1 MSPAASIVS
10 AFGLFSS
17 AADAAPP
24 SPVYPEVAYW
34 LPAIV
39 YMNPADMDTPRWV
52 PVLAGTSWMRLLPE
66 SAMYRSPA
74 LSMLMPHGSFRYPE
88 VAISPSHW
96 HPACP
101 LACPAIVYPAP
112 AVSAVP
118 YWAGVQE
125 AISWMRLLPESAM

>member
-10 AFGLFSS
+10 ALGLFSS

-24 SPVYPEVAYW
+24 SPVYPAVAYW

-39 YMNPADMDTPRWV
+39 YMNPADIDTPHWV
-52 PVLAGTSWMRLLPE
+52 PLPAVTSWMRLFPE

-74 LSMLMPHGSFRYPE
+74 LPMLMPHGSFRYPE
-88 VAISPSHW
+88 VAISPSHR

-101 LACPAIVYPAP
+101 LACPAIVYTSPPVIAIP
-112 AVSAVP
+112 YWVWAVSYTHLRAH
-118 YWAGVQE
+118 E
-125 AISWMRLLPESAM
+125 TR